1 LGLPSR
7 VEIATVQNNYT
18 NYQVV
23 HRVAAI
29 GLHFNPD
36 CTSVSYA
43 TVRVLE
49 APSARGIMGKHIQE
63 VERGSSMGRE
73 LRIVGFVVLAA
84 IAVSFVAAHNNRPAK
99 PIPVPLPIAD
109 ETKPEP
115 PKAVR
120 VIQIYKTSDQL
131 PVETTAAPVPV
142 DPISAFPETATMSLP
157 EILPSSLPTISPPPP
172 TQKAAA
178 DFCERFH
185 LHKVFTK
192 NGKSW
197 RCLK

>member
-1 LGLPSR
+1 M
-7 VEIATVQNNYT
+7 VQNYT

-36 CTSVSYA
+36 RTSVSYA

-49 APSARGIMGKHIQE
+49 APSARGITGKHIQE

-84 IAVSFVAAHNNRPAK
+84 IAVSFFAAHNNRPAK
-99 PIPVPLPIAD
+99 PIPVPLPISD

-120 VIQIYKTSDQL
+120 VIQIYKASDQL
-131 PVETTAAPVPV
+131 PVETAAAPVPV
-142 DPISAFPETATMSLP
+142 DPISDFPETATMSLP

-178 DFCERFH
+178 GFCERFH